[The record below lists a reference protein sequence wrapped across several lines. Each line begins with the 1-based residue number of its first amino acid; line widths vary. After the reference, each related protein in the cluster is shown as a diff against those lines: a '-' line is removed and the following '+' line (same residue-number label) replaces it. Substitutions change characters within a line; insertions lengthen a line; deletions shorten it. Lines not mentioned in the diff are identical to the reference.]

1 MGSIVPSFS
10 RNSIFSSTNSSLR
23 LATSPLQTTT
33 VRLRTRLYEAARCA
47 LERRQTEANSLN
59 DLLINSLEE
68 KLKRLRREL
77 VDAEVAEMKN
87 DAQYHRESSILA
99 QQFSFNDGD
108 KIRFLETRRLHAGRR
123 YPAPRLH
130 KTCTPVQEASGPCS
144 AAHKTRMEMAKNRIT
159 NPIENF

>member
-1 MGSIVPSFS
+1 
-10 RNSIFSSTNSSLR
+10 
-23 LATSPLQTTT
+23 
-33 VRLRTRLYEAARCA
+33 VRFREKANRVG
-47 LERRQTEANSLN
+47 NSLN
-59 DLLINSLEE
+59 DLLINSLQE